1 MRHWEKKGL
10 LLEYRNGFLFAVHPS
25 ESIGYKLKL
34 QMNTFDKVKQEYD
47 VKAKWSCLV
56 LGFGKCHVLHFSY
69 DFTIVVICFLFSSV
83 FVLSQKAVLLV

>member
-1 MRHWEKKGL
+1 MRHWEKKGF
-10 LLEYRNGFLFAVHPS
+10 LLEYRDGFLIAVHPS

-56 LGFGKCHVLHFSY
+56 LVNVMFCTSLMIS
-69 DFTIVVICFLFSSV
+69 
-83 FVLSQKAVLLV
+83 VLL